1 MDLNKKIKNSI
12 ENLFIFNKKKK
23 NMKYIKK
30 FTESVEILPG
40 DSLTFPDNP
49 IELNGVLDWY
59 NSKKQSHLWEWM
71 EINNSKENFDN
82 LFGDENGNIICSL
95 EDGLNNIKCGKWSR
109 DEIKLFAKYVREYS
123 I

>member
-1 MDLNKKIKNSI
+1 
-12 ENLFIFNKKKK
+12 
-23 NMKYIKK
+23 MKYIKK
-30 FTESVEILPG
+30 FTDPVEILPG

-59 NSKKQSHLWEWM
+59 NSKKSGQLWEWM
-71 EINNSKENFDN
+71 EINNSKESFED

-95 EDGLNNIKCGKWSR
+95 EDGLNNINCGKWSR
-109 DEIKLFAKYVREYS
+109 EEIKLFAKYVREYS